1 MATKIGRT
9 TVGTRPCL
17 SQTNKVRRGMIP
29 VKKKAIQIR
38 VVHLFLVVSLDTV
51 QDEACKWLNCFYR
64 TPSGSP
70 DALICKRRKKTV
82 KNWIEYVYLR
92 LWTSIAH
99 RLRLLPRHAIVITCP
114 FWANGARVKVHAAR
128 RMRWIIEILT
138 VGISRL
144 FCIFVSNNRDVFR
157 KTLITRRSHIR
168 WTNLPWKLGIA
179 GRRKG
184 WRICRT
190 PWGHFQLLLLMVK
203 TKFLDF

>member
-70 DALICKRRKKTV
+70 DALICKRRKKLR
-82 KNWIEYVYLR
+82 KNWIDHVCLPP
-92 LWTSIAH
+92 WNSITH

-114 FWANGARVKVHAAR
+114 FWAKSARVKVHAAR
-128 RMRWIIEILT
+128 RIRWIIDILT
-138 VGISRL
+138 VKYRGYFAFS
-144 FCIFVSNNRDVFR
+144 SA
-157 KTLITRRSHIR
+157 ITE
-168 WTNLPWKLGIA
+168 TFLE
-179 GRRKG
+179 
-184 WRICRT
+184 
-190 PWGHFQLLLLMVK
+190 
-203 TKFLDF
+203 KFS

>member
-70 DALICKRRKKTV
+70 DALICTRRKKTV
-82 KNWIEYVYLR
+82 KKWIDHVCLPP
-92 LWTSIAH
+92 WNSITH

-114 FWANGARVKVHAAR
+114 FWAKSARVKVHAAR
-128 RMRWIIEILT
+128 RIRWIIDIFT
-138 VGISRL
+138 VKYRGYFAFS
-144 FCIFVSNNRDVFR
+144 SA
-157 KTLITRRSHIR
+157 ITE
-168 WTNLPWKLGIA
+168 TFLE
-179 GRRKG
+179 
-184 WRICRT
+184 
-190 PWGHFQLLLLMVK
+190 
-203 TKFLDF
+203 KFS